1 MDQGTIKCIK
11 AHSYRNL
18 VRVSIKTFDQTE
30 DLPKISVVPS
40 LQLPTVSWNDVIK
53 ATVFNRF
60 QRANIFRE
68 NKIDTV
74 ENSNNLFEAL
84 QDNHTELPRSN
95 LNLVKLIWNRSGNC
109 WHYSRMKLQQQLN
122 LKMKKE
128 LQMTISISLMDLFK
142 TLQNL

>member
-11 AHSYRNL
+11 AHSHRNL

-40 LQLPTVSWNDVIK
+40 LQLPTASWNDVIK
-53 ATVFNRF
+53 ATVFNGF

-68 NKIDTV
+68 NKIDIV

-109 WHYSRMKLQQQLN
+109 
-122 LKMKKE
+122 
-128 LQMTISISLMDLFK
+128 
-142 TLQNL
+142 